1 MSDSSALSIT
11 AFSINNAL
19 LEFSIV
25 LDIELEQVAQ
35 RNLINDTRSIKAH
48 DIFCAVI
55 GSEQDGRKYIEE
67 AIKLGAD
74 MVIAQCLDVEQ
85 HGCIAL
91 EDMIVDEDT
100 QQTRTVA
107 IIDFYQLDCHL
118 FALAKSYYQNPQDQ
132 LRMIG
137 ITGTNGKT
145 STSQIIA
152 QLLNGCK
159 QNCAVIGTVGAGLLG
174 DLTEINNTTPGA
186 TQLHQLLS
194 DFTQKNVS
202 HVAMEISSHALTQH
216 RVTPQLID
224 VAVFTNLS
232 RDHLDYHKTMA
243 NYADAKYQL
252 FSHESS
258 QIAVINGDDLQ
269 AKTWLNNWSSEEI
282 VFVYGRSHNIKHF
295 SHFVHASDIK
305 HTCAGVTFLLDTH
318 LGSIHINSP
327 LMGDFN
333 IDNLL
338 AAIAVLLTQNY
349 SLDNVNQAITKLQP
363 IIGRME
369 SFSLKGKPTA
379 IVDYAHT
386 PDALSNAL
394 IACRQHCLGELW
406 VVFGCGGNRDKGKRS
421 LMGEVAELHADHVV
435 VTNDN
440 PRHESAND
448 IIDDI
453 LLGFKMPDKA
463 TVILDREAAL
473 MSTLALAKPDDMVL
487 LAGKGH
493 EDYII
498 IGNEKMSYNER
509 QLVKK
514 AYLNEALS

>member
-1 MSDSSALSIT
+1 
-11 AFSINNAL
+11 
-19 LEFSIV
+19 
-25 LDIELEQVAQ
+25 
-35 RNLINDTRSIKAH
+35 
-48 DIFCAVI
+48 
-55 GSEQDGRKYIEE
+55 
-67 AIKLGAD
+67 
-74 MVIAQCLDVEQ
+74 
-85 HGCIAL
+85 
-91 EDMIVDEDT
+91 
-100 QQTRTVA
+100 
-107 IIDFYQLDCHL
+107 
-118 FALAKSYYQNPQDQ
+118 
-132 LRMIG
+132 
-137 ITGTNGKT
+137 
-145 STSQIIA
+145 
-152 QLLNGCK
+152 
-159 QNCAVIGTVGAGLLG
+159 LG